1 MIAGSLLMAIS
12 TKCIFDPA
20 GMINGGFSGVAIIVR
35 HLTDGAV
42 PLWLTTAVLNIP
54 LFIATW
60 KILGFKFIK
69 KTLITT
75 VMFSAWLY
83 VIPEN
88 LFQIEDYFLICVFG
102 AIISGLSI
110 GIVYAAGASMGGTDT
125 LATILQYFRRDI
137 SAVRF
142 LQLVDGVI
150 VVASG
155 FVFGLERTLYALVS
169 IYIAAKAS
177 ELILEGANFAKKVY
191 IISEEM
197 DLIAKKVLNDL
208 DRGMTYISSKGAYTG
223 NEKKMALCIVSRR
236 QITALKDIVKETDP
250 DAFMVVSDVRE
261 VLGEGFL

>member
-1 MIAGSLLMAIS
+1 MAIC

-35 HLTDGAV
+35 ELTDGAV
-42 PLWLTTAVLNIP
+42 PLWLTTAILNVP

-60 KILGFKFIK
+60 IILGFKFIK
-69 KTLITT
+69 KTLFTT
-75 VMFSAWLY
+75 VMFSVWLY
-83 VIPEN
+83 IIPDN
-88 LFQIEDYFLICVFG
+88 LFNINDYFLVCVFG

-110 GIVYAAGASMGGTDT
+110 GIVYAADSSMGGTDT
-125 LATILQYFRRDI
+125 LATILQYYRRDI

-150 VVASG
+150 AVASG
-155 FVFGLERTLYALVS
+155 LVFGLERTLYALVS

-197 DLIAKKVLNDL
+197 DLIAEKVLHDL

-250 DAFMVVSDVRE
+250 NAFMVVSDARE

>member
-1 MIAGSLLMAIS
+1 MAIS

-35 HLTDGAV
+35 HLSDGAI

-60 KILGFKFIK
+60 KILGFQFIK
-69 KTLITT
+69 KTMITT
-75 VMFSAWLY
+75 VMFSVWLY
-83 VIPEN
+83 VIPED
-88 LFQIEDYFLICVFG
+88 LFNISDNFLVCVFG

-110 GIVYAAGASMGGTDT
+110 GIVYGANTSMGGTDT
-125 LATILQYFRRDI
+125 LAAILQYYRRDI

-155 FVFGLERTLYALVS
+155 LVFGLEITLYALVS

-191 IISEEM
+191 VISD
-197 DLIAKKVLNDL
+197 DLDVIAGRVMNEL

-223 NEKKMALCIVSRR
+223 NEKKMALCIVARR
-236 QITALKDIVKETDP
+236 QISALKDIVKETDP
-250 DAFMVVSDVRE
+250 NAFMVVSDVRE

>member
-1 MIAGSLLMAIS
+1 MAVC

-35 HLTDGAV
+35 HLTNGAI
-42 PLWLTTAVLNIP
+42 PLWLTTAALNIP

-60 KILGFKFIK
+60 IIMGFQFIK

-75 VMFSAWLY
+75 AMFSAWLY
-83 VIPEN
+83 VLPEN
-88 LFQIEDYFLICVFG
+88 LFQLNDYFLVCVFG

-110 GIVYAAGASMGGTDT
+110 GLVYSAGSSMGGTDT
-125 LATILQYFRRDI
+125 LAAILQYFKRDI

-155 FVFGLERTLYALVS
+155 LVFGLERTLYALVS

-191 IISEEM
+191 IISEE
-197 DLIAKKVLNDL
+197 IEEISKRVINDL
-208 DRGMTYISSKGAYTG
+208 DRSMTYISSKGAYTG
-223 NEKKMALCIVSRR
+223 NEKKMALCIVSKR

-250 DAFMVVSDVRE
+250 NAFMVVSDARE
-261 VLGEGFL
+261 VLGEGFLR